1 LGGIPDAAGGVQEQ
15 RRSKRRS
22 SSVSE
27 DSLVR
32 AKRLK
37 AGYNLEDQSS
47 KGNDES
53 FVSLPDNFISDSF
66 KNIGILVGSNPSS
79 VASSISHLK
88 KLEINR
94 VQEQLECKPKNALTD
109 FLEKKAEEEE
119 EFDRFVS
126 NHLVTP
132 GF

>member
-1 LGGIPDAAGGVQEQ
+1 MRAVAPSRRRRCRGGGGGSLSLTGEVERSRQKREFQADIPAIRSGRHRRRRTRIVEGWTRRPDAAGGVQEQ

-47 KGNDES
+47 KGNLQGNLL
-53 FVSLPDNFISDSF
+53 VPLLDS
-66 KNIGILVGSNPSS
+66 
-79 VASSISHLK
+79 AS
-88 KLEINR
+88 
-94 VQEQLECKPKNALTD
+94 A
-109 FLEKKAEEEE
+109 
-119 EFDRFVS
+119 
-126 NHLVTP
+126 
-132 GF
+132 